1 MGGLFLK
8 KCSSL
13 LATSIKAIYRA
24 ACGGL
29 SVLEESLDIILCSL
43 YFFVF
48 FFSFLIYIYIYFC
61 LGTAFLAFLFLFLC
75 VIYRQFVAGKIVFI
89 N

>member
-13 LATSIKAIYRA
+13 LLQSKQSRGSFNCTRGCIWLGTKFRPRA

-48 FFSFLIYIYIYFC
+48 FFSFLIYIF
-61 LGTAFLAFLFLFLC
+61 
-75 VIYRQFVAGKIVFI
+75 FVCELLS
-89 N
+89 